1 MSGDRKSQ
9 PYRTQSFKPCPD
21 PLPTYAPAG
30 GPWDALPFFD
40 DGHRQLAGGIEEF
53 VKREI
58 APLAAGDE
66 VATEENA
73 REYVLRLANARWLQY
88 AVRGEIRACALIR
101 YHLARASAL
110 ADAMFA
116 MQGLGAIPILVGG
129 SEAQKK
135 TWLSRIEEGSIAA
148 FALTEDGAG
157 SDPAGMQLKAAKV
170 DDFYRLD
177 GEKTFISN
185 AGIADV
191 TVVFARTAPGD
202 KDAFSAFLVRGG
214 TKRMKAKPI
223 EVISPHP
230 IGRLFFD
237 SVDVK
242 ESDRL
247 GGEGDGLKIAFAT
260 LDRFRPTVGAAACGM
275 ARRALEESVARA
287 KGRQQF
293 GKPLA
298 AFQGIQFMLADM
310 ATELSAAELLVARAA
325 WEADRGAAGLKLA
338 AAMSK
343 RFATDYAHAIVDRAV
358 QIHGGLGVTKGSVVE
373 RLYRDVRAL
382 RIYEGTSEI
391 QRLVIAR
398 ELTR

>member
-1 MSGDRKSQ
+1 MSGDHKGQ
-9 PYRTQSFKPCPD
+9 PYRTQSFKPVPD
-21 PLPTYAPAG
+21 PIPAYAPAG

-40 DGHRQLAGGIEEF
+40 DSHRQLADGIEEF

-58 APLAAGDE
+58 APLAAADE
-66 VATEENA
+66 VATEDNA
-73 REYVLRLANARWLQY
+73 REYVLRLANARWLKH
-88 AVRGEIRACALIR
+88 AVKGEIRACSIVR

-116 MQGLGAIPILVGG
+116 MQGLGAIPILIGG
-129 SEAQKK
+129 SDAQKN
-135 TWLSRIEEGSIAA
+135 TWLTRIEEGSIGA

-157 SDPAGMQLKAAKV
+157 SDPAGMQLKATKV

-185 AGIADV
+185 AGIADI
-191 TVVFARTAPGD
+191 TVVFARTAPGE
-202 KDAFSAFLVRGG
+202 KDAFSAFLVKGG

-223 EVISPHP
+223 DVISPHP
-230 IGRLFFD
+230 IGRLIFD

-242 ESDRL
+242 ATERL
-247 GGEGDGLKIAFAT
+247 GNEGEGLRIAFGT

-287 KGRQQF
+287 KSRQQF
-293 GKPLA
+293 GKALA

-310 ATELSAAELLVARAA
+310 ATELAAAELLVARAA
-325 WEADRGAAGLKLA
+325 WEADRVGPGLKVA

-343 RFATDYAHAIVDRAV
+343 LFATDHAHAVIDRAV

-391 QRLVIAR
+391 QKLVIAR

>member
-1 MSGDRKSQ
+1 MSGKQ
-9 PYRTQSFKPCPD
+9 PYRTQSFKPPPD
-21 PLPTYAPAG
+21 PLPRYAPVG

-40 DGHRQLAGGIEEF
+40 DGHRQLAGAIEEF

-58 APLAAGDE
+58 APLAGTDE
-66 VATEENA
+66 TATEDNA
-73 REYVLRLANARWLQY
+73 REYVLRLANGRWLGH
-88 AVRGEIRACALIR
+88 AVRGEIRACSIIR

-129 SEAQKK
+129 SEAQRKALL
-135 TWLSRIEEGSIAA
+135 TQIEDGAIAA
-148 FALTEDGAG
+148 FALTEDEAG
-157 SDPAGMQLKAAKV
+157 SDPAGMQLKASRV

-185 AGIADV
+185 AGIAEV

-202 KDAFSAFLVRGG
+202 KDAFSAFVVRGG
-214 TKRMKAKPI
+214 AKRLKSKAI
-223 EVISPHP
+223 DVISPHP
-230 IGRLFFD
+230 IGRLIFD

-247 GGEGDGLKIAFAT
+247 GAEGDGLKIAFAT

-275 ARRALEESVARA
+275 ARRALEESTDRTKAR
-287 KGRQQF
+287 KQF

-298 AFQGIQFMLADM
+298 AFQGVQFMLADM
-310 ATELSAAELLVARAA
+310 ATELAAAELLVARAA
-325 WEADRGAAGLKLA
+325 WEADRGGAGLKVS
-338 AAMSK
+338 AAMAK
-343 RFATDYAHAIVDRAV
+343 RFATDHAHAVIDRAV
-358 QIHGGLGVTKGSVVE
+358 QLHGGLGVTKGSVVE

>member
-1 MSGDRKSQ
+1 V
-9 PYRTQSFKPCPD
+9 
-21 PLPTYAPAG
+21 G

-40 DGHRQLAGGIEEF
+40 DGHRQLAGAVEEF

-58 APLAAGDE
+58 APLAEQDE
-66 VATEENA
+66 RATEDNA
-73 REYVLRLANARWLQY
+73 REYVLRLANGRWLQY
-88 AVRGEIRACALIR
+88 AVRGEIRACSLIR

-116 MQGLGAIPILVGG
+116 MQGLGAIPILLAGN
-129 SEAQKK
+129 EEQKRM
-135 TWLSRIEEGSIAA
+135 WLTRIDEGSIGA

-157 SDPAGMQLKAAKV
+157 SDPAGMQLKATKV

-202 KDAFSAFLVRGG
+202 KDAFSAFIVRSGN
-214 TKRMKAKPI
+214 KRMKATPI

-230 IGRLFFD
+230 IGRLTFD

-242 ESDRL
+242 ATDML
-247 GGEGDGLKIAFAT
+247 GREGEGLKIALGT
-260 LDRFRPTVGAAACGM
+260 LDRFRATVGAAACGM
-275 ARRALEESVARA
+275 ARRALEESVSRSRARA
-287 KGRQQF
+287 QF
-293 GKPLA
+293 GKPIA

-310 ATELSAAELLVARAA
+310 ATELAAGELLVGRAA
-325 WEADRGAAGLKLA
+325 WEADRAGAGLKIS

-343 RFATDYAHAIVDRAV
+343 LFATDHAHAVIDRAV

-391 QRLVIAR
+391 QKLVIAR